1 MKAMG
6 GGVKSRNAREEEMEG
21 VVFKGDQCSQSGK
34 KDFVWSTVEMNILLL
49 CGLIKL
55 LWL

>member
-1 MKAMG
+1 MEAMEG
-6 GGVKSRNAREEEMEG
+6 VVKSRNAREEEMEG